1 MSLEVYSTQIIE
13 GQDLIL
19 PIKWTVKDSGLPV
32 DLTGGSIFFDAKR
45 PDFDMPAIITDA
57 ANGEYTFKL
66 EASKTAGQVTS
77 GGEINLDYL
86 VRYTNDQGE
95 IDYIYRIKVK
105 VTGANE

>member
-1 MSLEVYSTQIIE
+1 MALEVYSTTIIE

-19 PIKWTVKDSGLPV
+19 PIKWTVKDTGLPV

-45 PDFDMPAIITDA
+45 LDFDMPAAITDA
-57 ANGEYTFKL
+57 ANGEYTFKI
-66 EASKTAGQVTS
+66 EASATAGRVTS

-86 VRYTNDQGE
+86 VRYTNSAGE

-105 VTGANE
+105 VVGANE

>member
-1 MSLEVYSTQIIE
+1 MALEVYSTQIIE

-19 PIKWTVKDSGLPV
+19 PIKWTVKDTGLPV

-57 ANGEYTFKL
+57 AEGEYTFKL
-66 EASKTAGQVTS
+66 DAVATAGKVTS

-86 VRYTNDQGE
+86 VKYTNSLGE
-95 IDYIYRIKVK
+95 IDYIYKMKVK